1 MMLMSS
7 LSYGQDT
14 IRLAKRPDAII
25 KGWYPEFKD
34 FPDLQIGKRK
44 ILITTVPDFDNTS
57 IRNNAIRLISH
68 NESIEIKEKEKSNQ
82 YSILVNP
89 TDVTS
94 IEFELWFEQEDETIL
109 ISQEGEW
116 KDIRTL
122 YHIDGNRI
130 LIDTIQLK
138 LKK

>member
-1 MMLMSS
+1 MILMSS

-57 IRNNAIRLISH
+57 IRNNAIQLISH

-82 YSILVNP
+82 YSVLVNP
-89 TDVTS
+89 TDATS
-94 IEFELWFEQEDETIL
+94 IEFELWFELEDETIL

-122 YHIDGNRI
+122 YNIDGKRI

>member
-57 IRNNAIRLISH
+57 IGNNAISLISH

>member
-1 MMLMSS
+1 MIFMSS

-68 NESIEIKEKEKSNQ
+68 NESIDIKEKEKSNQ
-82 YSILVNP
+82 YSIFVKP
-89 TDVTS
+89 TDATS
-94 IEFELWFEQEDETIL
+94 IEF
-109 ISQEGEW
+109 
-116 KDIRTL
+116 
-122 YHIDGNRI
+122 
-130 LIDTIQLK
+130 
-138 LKK
+138 

>member
-25 KGWYPEFKD
+25 KGWYPEFND

-57 IRNNAIRLISH
+57 IGNNAISLISH

-89 TDVTS
+89 TDETS
-94 IEFELWFEQEDETIL
+94 IEFELWFELEDETIL

>member
-1 MMLMSS
+1 MKS
-7 LSYGQDT
+7 
-14 IRLAKRPDAII
+14 
-25 KGWYPEFKD
+25 KD

-57 IRNNAIRLISH
+57 ILNNAIQLISH

-82 YSILVNP
+82 YSVLVNP
-89 TDVTS
+89 TDATS
-94 IEFELWFEQEDETIL
+94 IEFELWFELEDETIL

-122 YHIDGNRI
+122 YNIDGKRI